1 MERVSL
7 RFPHLSEA
15 IFEQL
20 DNKSLLNCKCINNQW
35 WGYVE
40 SLKIMKIRKIEKSL
54 EAMNINQTSWQ
65 IILKKANTEI
75 LEELRIAVN
84 QFHLFYYG
92 KKHFRKHFRLTP
104 IHIAANWGNIS
115 LFKFVFQEADL
126 KNPKTDCGLTPLHF
140 AARHGQWH
148 CAAKRCGFCNIFR
161 MIVNVTGDV
170 NPESVQGDTPLQ
182 NAAIYR
188 HFGICVMIL
197 DKLKDKILEDNSDV
211 GKLRTKIF
219 KKMMERL
226 KNEKFI
232 EEDAIAFECAA
243 KYTDL
248 HRMKIIQN
256 FCLILHSTKMCVSE
270 FLTDVSIIRNRNWS

>member
-1 MERVSL
+1 METVSM

-15 IFEQL
+15 IFDQL
-20 DNKSLLNCKCINNQW
+20 DNKSLVNCKCINDPW

-40 SLKIMKIRKIEKSL
+40 SLKTMKIRKIEKSL
-54 EAMNINQTSWQ
+54 EEMNINQTSWQ
-65 IILKKANTEI
+65 RILKKANMEI
-75 LEELRIAVN
+75 LEELRIAVK

-92 KKHFRKHFRLTP
+92 KKHFRLTP

-115 LFKFVFQEADL
+115 LFEFVFQYADL

-148 CAAKRCGFCNIFR
+148 CAAQRCGFCNIFR
-161 MIVNVTGDV
+161 MIVNVTGNV

-182 NAAIYR
+182 NAAIYG
-188 HFGICVMIL
+188 HFGICIMIL
-197 DKLKDKILEDNSDV
+197 DKLKDKILKDNSDV

-226 KNEKFI
+226 KNEKFTG
-232 EEDAIAFECAA
+232 EDAIAFECAA
-243 KYTDL
+243 KHTDL
-248 HRMKIIQN
+248 H
-256 FCLILHSTKMCVSE
+256 
-270 FLTDVSIIRNRNWS
+270 

>member
-1 MERVSL
+1 MEAVSM

-20 DNKSLLNCKCINNQW
+20 NNTSLLNCKYINNQW

-40 SLKIMKIRKIEKSL
+40 SLKTTKIRKIEKSL
-54 EAMNINQTSWQ
+54 KAMNINQTSWQ
-65 IILKKANTEI
+65 RILKKANMKI

-84 QFHLFYYG
+84 QFHLFYHG
-92 KKHFRKHFRLTP
+92 KKHFRLTP

-115 LFKFVFQEADL
+115 LFEFVFREADL

-140 AARHGQWH
+140 AARHRQWH
-148 CAAKRCGFCNIFR
+148 CAAQRCGFCNIFR
-161 MIVNVTGDV
+161 MIINVTGDV
-170 NPESVQGDTPLQ
+170 NPVSIQGDTPLQ

-188 HFGICVMIL
+188 HFGICIIIL

-211 GKLRTKIF
+211 GKLRTNIF

-226 KNEKFI
+226 KDEKFI
-232 EEDAIAFECAA
+232 GEDAIVFECAA

-248 HRMKIIQN
+248 HQMKFIQK
-256 FCLILHSTKMCVSE
+256 FCLKLHSTKMSVSE
-270 FLTDVSIIRNRNWS
+270 FLTNEVVNRNRNWS